1 MRMRLIA
8 YSYKS
13 MKTYLGI
20 DLHKRSSTWVLIDEN
35 KKVLDERTVPCTP
48 LLVRQAIHQLPLRD
62 YSQTKVAV
70 EPVCGWRWFSNE
82 LESYGMDV
90 HMANPLKVRLIAD
103 SKLKTDRVDA
113 KTLALLL
120 KADFLPE
127 SYKASD
133 DTAALR
139 NMVRHRGYL
148 VRQRTSIKNRIHSIC
163 TREGSHLTSL
173 APLTKIGIQTL
184 KGGDNKELKDLVVLM
199 DEVSVH
205 IVIIEKQMKLIGK
218 TPILELLMTMPGVGL
233 VSAIAIH
240 GEVGDWSRFD
250 TPEKLASYSGL
261 VPSQRSSGASVR
273 MGHITKMGSHIL
285 RYTMVEAAMKV
296 RNQESHEVLYS
307 FYERLVPIRGAKSA
321 RVALAR
327 KMLTILWHMVT
338 QNTPYENRKVTSTQ
352 SEMIS
357 CA

>member
-1 MRMRLIA
+1 
-8 YSYKS
+8 

-35 KKVLDERTVPCTP
+35 KEVIDERTVACTP
-48 LLVRQAIHQLPLRD
+48 LDVRQALHHLPLPKN
-62 YSQTKVAV
+62 SQTMVAV
-70 EPVCGWRWFSNE
+70 EPVCGWRWFSKE
-82 LESYGMDV
+82 LEDYGMDV

-127 SYKASD
+127 SYKATD
-133 DTAALR
+133 ETAVLR

-163 TREGSHLTSL
+163 TREGSHLTTL
-173 APLTKIGIQTL
+173 TPLTKGGLKTL
-184 KGGDNKELKDLVVLM
+184 QEGHNEELKDLVVLM
-199 DEVSVH
+199 DEISAH
-205 IVIIEKQMKLIGK
+205 IDTIEKQMKLISK
-218 TPILELLMTMPGVGL
+218 TPILELLMTMPGIGII
-233 VSAIAIH
+233 SAIAIH

-261 VPSQRSSGASVR
+261 VPSQRSSGSSVR

-285 RYTMVEAAMKV
+285 RYTIVEAAMKV

-327 KMLTILWHMVT
+327 KMLTILWYMVT
-338 QNTPYENRKVTSTQ
+338 QNTPYENRRVISTQ